1 MFTVNNKIK
10 ACITI
15 AMISISLSSNAAFSL
30 NGTRY
35 VYEGGKKSLSVMV
48 SNESEQKYAGQVWI
62 DNDNA
67 KDKNV
72 YFTTSPT
79 FFKVDPKSKQTI
91 RILDINPDLPQ
102 DRETLTWLNVQ
113 EIPPAPKAGGNV
125 LAIAL
130 NTRVK
135 LIYRPQTLADGRKEA
150 ERKIRL
156 LKNNG
161 KYFLENPTPYYFA
174 ITGIKVNGTEV
185 KLNKKE
191 GPQLAKFAPFSN
203 VQISNALNGNVT
215 INTIDDYGANNE
227 YQVSK

>member
-1 MFTVNNKIK
+1 MNKKFK
-10 ACITI
+10 AFI
-15 AMISISLSSNAAFSL
+15 ALAMMSVSLSSTAAFSL

-62 DNDNA
+62 DNDND
-67 KDKNV
+67 KNKNV
-72 YFTTSPT
+72 YFTSSPT
-79 FFKVDPKSKQTI
+79 FFKIDPKSKQTL
-91 RILDINPDLPQ
+91 RILEINPSLPQ

-135 LIYRPQTLADGRKEA
+135 LIYRPQSLVDGRKEA
-150 ERKIRL
+150 EKKITIA
-156 LKNNG
+156 KTNG

-174 ITGIKVNGTEV
+174 ITGLKANGNTVN
-185 KLNKKE
+185 LNKTE
-191 GPQLAKFAPFSN
+191 SAALAKFAPLSK
-203 VQISNALNGNVT
+203 VQIGTPLAGNVT
-215 INTIDDYGANNE
+215 INAIDDYGANNQ
-227 YQVSK
+227 YQVK

>member
-10 ACITI
+10 AFI
-15 AMISISLSSNAAFSL
+15 AVAMLSVSLSSNAAFSL

-62 DNDNA
+62 DNDNE
-67 KDKNV
+67 KDKDV

-79 FFKVDPKSKQTI
+79 FFKVDPKSRQTI
-91 RILDINPDLPQ
+91 RILDINPNLPQ

-113 EIPPAPKAGGNV
+113 EIPPAPKSGGNV

-135 LIYRPQTLADGRKEA
+135 LIYRPQTLVDGRKEA
-150 ERKIRL
+150 EKQIRL
-156 LKNNG
+156 LKNDG

-174 ITGIKVNGTEV
+174 ITGIKVNGNEV
-185 KLNKKE
+185 KLTKKE
-191 GPQLAKFAPFSN
+191 GAQLAKFAQFSK
-203 VQISNALNGNVT
+203 VQISNSLTGNVSV
-215 INTIDDYGANNE
+215 NAIDDYGANNQ
-227 YQVSK
+227 YQVK

>member
-10 ACITI
+10 AFI
-15 AMISISLSSNAAFSL
+15 AVAMLSVSLSSNAAFSL

-62 DNDNA
+62 DNDNE
-67 KDKNV
+67 KDKDV

-79 FFKVDPKSKQTI
+79 FFKVDPKSRQTI
-91 RILDINPDLPQ
+91 RILDINPNLPQ

-113 EIPPAPKAGGNV
+113 EIPPAPKSGGNV

-135 LIYRPQTLADGRKEA
+135 LIYRPQTLVDGRKEA
-150 ERKIRL
+150 EKQVRL
-156 LKNNG
+156 LK
-161 KYFLENPTPYYFA
+161 T
-174 ITGIKVNGTEV
+174 
-185 KLNKKE
+185 
-191 GPQLAKFAPFSN
+191 
-203 VQISNALNGNVT
+203 
-215 INTIDDYGANNE
+215 D
-227 YQVSK
+227 